1 MEHWSELR
9 RRVLVEGVSRRQVLR
24 ETGMHWKT
32 LAKILENSEPPG
44 YRQEKRRGR
53 PKLGEY
59 LDRIE
64 EILRQDARMPRKQR
78 HTAKRIWD
86 RLKECEVASISRTER
101 KGE

>member
-1 MEHWSELR
+1 
-9 RRVLVEGVSRRQVLR
+9 
-24 ETGMHWKT
+24 MHWKT

-44 YRQEKRRGR
+44 YRQEKRGGR

-59 LDRIE
+59 LERIE

-86 RLKECEVASISRTER
+86 RLKEWGHTGGPASIKRTEKR
-101 KGE
+101 D